1 MGYTLT
7 TLLENAAVSQVIFQT
22 STYVTKAYL

>member
-7 TLLENAAVSQVIFQT
+7 TLVENATVPQVIFQT
-22 STYVTKAYL
+22 KNYVRKTYL